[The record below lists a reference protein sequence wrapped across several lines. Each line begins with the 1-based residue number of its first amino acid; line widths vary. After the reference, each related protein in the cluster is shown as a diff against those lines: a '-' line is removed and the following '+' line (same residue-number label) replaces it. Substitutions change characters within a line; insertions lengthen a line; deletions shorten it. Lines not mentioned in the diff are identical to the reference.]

1 MGISENIKYLRVTHD
16 LTQDEFG
23 RIAGVSGKAVC
34 TWEKGI
40 KEPRMGALQKIA
52 DYFGISKSSIIED
65 GGLFNKT
72 GSSEKPS
79 TILTRKDKRD
89 IQDVLDEMKKQ
100 LQNGD
105 LLFDGLPVSD
115 EDTIAIIAAMETA
128 MNIVK
133 QKNKETYTPKKY
145 RKDDGD

>member
-1 MGISENIKYLRVTHD
+1 METLGERIKKRRIMLEMTQ
-16 LTQDEFG
+16 LTL
-23 RIAGVSGKAVC
+23 A
-34 TWEKGI
+34 
-40 KEPRMGALQKIA
+40 QKVGYK
-52 DYFGISKSSIIED
+52 DK
-65 GGLFNKT
+65 
-72 GSSEKPS
+72 S
-79 TILTRKDKRD
+79 TIAKIECGENDIPQSKIVSFAKALGTTPAYLMGWEEETPVLTRKDKRD

-105 LLFDGLPVSD
+105 LLFDGSPVSD

>member
-1 MGISENIKYLRVTHD
+1 MGISENIKYLRLTND
-16 LTQDEFG
+16 LTQDELG
-23 RIAGVSGKAVC
+23 RIAGVSGKAVS

-52 DYFGISKSSIIED
+52 DHFGISKSSIIED
-65 GGLFNKT
+65 NGLFNKT
-72 GSSEKPS
+72 ALNENHS
-79 TILTRKDKRD
+79 TVLTRKDKRD

-105 LLFDGLPVSD
+105 LLFDGSPVSD

>member
-1 MGISENIKYLRVTHD
+1 MNANFNMEAITKKIKQRRIELGMSFQELAD
-16 LTQDEFG
+16 LTGMSKSTLQRYETG
-23 RIAGVSGKAVC
+23 
-34 TWEKGI
+34 GI
-40 KEPRMGALQKIA
+40 KNIPLDRLKVLAKALQCTPEWILDLPK
-52 DYFGISKSSIIED
+52 EE
-65 GGLFNKT
+65 T
-72 GSSEKPS
+72 PV
-79 TILTRKDKRD
+79 LTRKDKRD

>member
-1 MGISENIKYLRVTHD
+1 
-16 LTQDEFG
+16 
-23 RIAGVSGKAVC
+23 
-34 TWEKGI
+34 
-40 KEPRMGALQKIA
+40 
-52 DYFGISKSSIIED
+52 
-65 GGLFNKT
+65 
-72 GSSEKPS
+72 
-79 TILTRKDKRD
+79 
-89 IQDVLDEMKKQ
+89 MKKQ

-133 QKNKETYTPKKY
+133 QTPKKY